1 MPVVRAPAP
10 LGGQSQCGPL
20 PLRALPLEP
29 RPLRPLQHQ
38 PDAVQVS
45 RQHRQPHHALEAVR
59 APRSHPPQ
67 AALLQ
72 VVDRRFHRRVRP
84 PRRAE
89 RRRPLP
95 LPTALLDCPYFHV
108 VFTLP
113 REIAAIA
120 LQNRRALYNLLFRA
134 AARTLR
140 EIAADPQH
148 LGAEIGFFAVLHTWG
163 SNLSFHPHLHCVVP
177 GGGIAPDGDRWIPC
191 RPGFFLPVRV
201 LSRRFRT
208 LFLDQLERAFRHG
221 RLRLSGAL
229 APLADPAA
237 FHSYLR
243 PLRGSEWVVY
253 SKPPFDGP
261 ARVLDYVG
269 RYTHRVALSN
279 DRILAV
285 ADGRV
290 RFRWRDYRHGR
301 RLRSM
306 TLSAEE
312 FMRRFL
318 LHVLPRG
325 FHRIRHCGFLASCHR
340 QQKLALCRQL
350 LGMPPREAPP
360 APPPDYRD
368 RYEKLTGDPLWQC
381 PACRR
386 GRMLVIETLEPA
398 AEPPPPDD
406 TS

>member
-1 MPVVRAPAP
+1 M
-10 LGGQSQCGPL
+10 
-20 PLRALPLEP
+20 
-29 RPLRPLQHQ
+29 
-38 PDAVQVS
+38 
-45 RQHRQPHHALEAVR
+45 
-59 APRSHPPQ
+59 
-67 AALLQ
+67 
-72 VVDRRFHRRVRP
+72 
-84 PRRAE
+84 
-89 RRRPLP
+89 
-95 LPTALLDCPYFHV
+95 
-108 VFTLP
+108 
-113 REIAAIA
+113 
-120 LQNRRALYNLLFRA
+120 
-134 AARTLR
+134 
-140 EIAADPQH
+140 
-148 LGAEIGFFAVLHTWG
+148 LHTWG

-285 ADGRV
+285 EDGRV

-301 RLRSM
+301 RLRSL

-325 FHRIRHCGFLASCHR
+325 FHRIRHCGFLGSCHR
-340 QQKLALCRQL
+340 QRKLALCRRL
-350 LGMPPREAPP
+350 LGMPPPEAPP

-368 RYEKLTGDPLWQC
+368 RYEELTGDPLWQC

>member
-1 MPVVRAPAP
+1 M
-10 LGGQSQCGPL
+10 
-20 PLRALPLEP
+20 
-29 RPLRPLQHQ
+29 
-38 PDAVQVS
+38 
-45 RQHRQPHHALEAVR
+45 
-59 APRSHPPQ
+59 
-67 AALLQ
+67 
-72 VVDRRFHRRVRP
+72 
-84 PRRAE
+84 
-89 RRRPLP
+89 
-95 LPTALLDCPYFHV
+95 TAY
-108 VFTLP
+108 T
-113 REIAAIA
+113 
-120 LQNRRALYNLLFRA
+120 
-134 AARTLR
+134 
-140 EIAADPQH
+140 
-148 LGAEIGFFAVLHTWG
+148 
-163 SNLSFHPHLHCVVP
+163 
-177 GGGIAPDGDRWIPC
+177 PDGDRWIPC

-221 RLRLSGAL
+221 RLRLSGTL

-285 ADGRV
+285 EDGRV

-301 RLRSM
+301 RLRSL

-325 FHRIRHCGFLASCHR
+325 FHRIRHCGFLGSCHR
-340 QQKLALCRQL
+340 QQKLALCR
-350 LGMPPREAPP
+350 GGCWACPRPRPRPRRRPTTATATRNSPATRCGSAPP
-360 APPPDYRD
+360 AAA
-368 RYEKLTGDPLWQC
+368 G
-381 PACRR
+381 ACW
-386 GRMLVIETLEPA
+386 
-398 AEPPPPDD
+398 
-406 TS
+406 

>member
-1 MPVVRAPAP
+1 MRSPCICSNPASTSAPSSSCSATAASPPPPATCKSPAARSAP
-10 LGGQSQCGPL
+10 
-20 PLRALPLEP
+20 
-29 RPLRPLQHQ
+29 
-38 PDAVQVS
+38 
-45 RQHRQPHHALEAVR
+45 
-59 APRSHPPQ
+59 PP
-67 AALLQ
+67 
-72 VVDRRFHRRVRP
+72 
-84 PRRAE
+84 
-89 RRRPLP
+89 
-95 LPTALLDCPYFHV
+95 
-108 VFTLP
+108 
-113 REIAAIA
+113 
-120 LQNRRALYNLLFRA
+120 ALYNLLFRA

-140 EIAADPQH
+140 EIAADPKH

-285 ADGRV
+285 EDGRV

-301 RLRSM
+301 RLRSL

-325 FHRIRHCGFLASCHR
+325 FHRIRHCGFLGSCHR
-340 QQKLALCRQL
+340 QQKLALCRRL
-350 LGMPPREAPP
+350 LGMPPPEAPP

-368 RYEKLTGDPLWQC
+368 RYEELTGDPLWQC

>member
-1 MPVVRAPAP
+1 MTRPPFEVADVFRRYGQAFRERCGDSLSALQRQVMTAIERCRTAA
-10 LGGQSQCGPL
+10 LGGQIEQC
-20 PLRALPLEP
+20 
-29 RPLRPLQHQ
+29 
-38 PDAVQVS
+38 
-45 RQHRQPHHALEAVR
+45 
-59 APRSHPPQ
+59 
-67 AALLQ
+67 
-72 VVDRRFHRRVRP
+72 DRCGHRRVCYRSCRNRHCP
-84 PRRAE
+84 KCQGSARAAWVDQRRAE
-89 RRRPLP
+89 
-95 LPTALLDCPYFHV
+95 LLDCPYFHV

-140 EIAADPQH
+140 EIAADPKH

-177 GGGIAPDGDRWIPC
+177 GGGIAPDGDRWIHC

-221 RLRLSGAL
+221 RLRLSGTL

-243 PLRGSEWVVY
+243 PLHGSEWVVY

-285 ADGRV
+285 EDGRV

-301 RLRSM
+301 RLRSL

-325 FHRIRHCGFLASCHR
+325 FHRIRHCGFLGSCHR
-340 QQKLALCRQL
+340 QRKLALCRRL
-350 LGMPPREAPP
+350 LGMPPPEAPP

-368 RYEKLTGDPLWQC
+368 RYEELTGDPLWQC